1 MDKFQEIIDTYIS
14 NYNSYDKGKI
24 DFECEYGEVIFY
36 KDYKNPNILI
46 IFGLYIKPEFRE
58 KGYCRSI
65 FQYIIDKNSNTFK
78 WLCIQSV
85 ISKVLYEYLL
95 RFKYKNKMFYLKKDG
110 FYLKL

>member
-14 NYNSYDKGKI
+14 NYNSYNKGKI
-24 DFECEYGEVIFY
+24 DFECECGEVIFY
-36 KDYKNPNILI
+36 KDYKNPNVLI
-46 IFGLYIKPEFRE
+46 IFGLYIKPEYRE

-65 FQYIIDKNSNTFK
+65 FQYIIDNNSNTFK

-95 RFKYKNKMFYLKKDG
+95 RFKYKNKNFYLKRDG